1 MKDKSVRT
9 LVEFIETSLNE
20 SSGFVTDSIDDQ
32 VDSVLLKYES
42 DCILDF
48 EIEESYLR
56 EAPGDDATQDDV
68 PADNSDAADDLTG
81 DKDDEEPDVE
91 RDPLQPRIDLHK
103 FAGKV
108 SRLAS
113 NYDSL
118 LNMPIAIVNRAKNY
132 LEQNYNQAVADEFA
146 EIMER
151 EFDIP
156 IEQDDTTEPRE
167 KPMAPGAA
175 ASGLG

>member
-1 MKDKSVRT
+1 MKNKSVQT
-9 LVEFIETSLNE
+9 LVEFIENSLNE
-20 SSGFVTDSIDDQ
+20 STEFVTDSIDDQ
-32 VDSVLLKYES
+32 VDSILLKYES

-48 EIEESYLR
+48 EIDEARLF
-56 EAPGDDATQDDV
+56 EAPGDNPQEDDV
-68 PADNSDAADDLTG
+68 PADNSDAADLTG
-81 DKDDEEPDVE
+81 DKDDEQPDVE
-91 RDPLQPRIDLHK
+91 RDPLQPRIDLRK

-118 LNMPIAIVNRAKNY
+118 LNMPIAIVSRAKNY

-151 EFDIP
+151 EFDVSLEP
-156 IEQDDTTEPRE
+156 SDTTEPRE
-167 KPMAPGAA
+167 KPMATGAA
-175 ASGLG
+175 ASGLN